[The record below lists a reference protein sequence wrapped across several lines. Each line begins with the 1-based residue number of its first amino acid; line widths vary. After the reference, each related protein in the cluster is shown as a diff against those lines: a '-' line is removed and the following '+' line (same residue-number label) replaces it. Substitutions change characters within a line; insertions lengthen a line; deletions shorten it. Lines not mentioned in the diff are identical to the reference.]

1 MQETSDTSKR
11 LNYENYGFEDFL
23 QDPFFVD
30 SMTHPTQESDTFW
43 RNEERRLKKHDEYLA
58 ACEYLKAMQHEMTKT
73 VLSDDEIEKL
83 QERIEHTINNN
94 SHRLLSI
101 RLYRN
106 IGIAASF
113 LLLLGLSYIFLNIEN
128 KTMDISTFAQQ
139 ERKLLNDS
147 INETLL
153 VLSDDQQIKVRGDEG
168 VVDYNKYSEAIS
180 VEEKKENT
188 NEKKECIEKEK
199 IAPFNELIT
208 PKGKRTQLILSDGS
222 VVWLN
227 SGTRVVYPKCFE
239 KDKREIYVDGE
250 IYIEVSP
257 DKKRPFFVKTRRLNV
272 SVLGTKFNVTSYSE
286 DDVEQVVLV
295 SGSVSVESGTHNERN
310 RILLSPSQMYQ
321 QKGKSALV
329 KYVDVQNYIS
339 WVNGIY
345 TFKDVSIVQL
355 LTYLKE
361 YYGVDI
367 EYTTINDQ
375 LMYSGK
381 LDLKQNFEDVLVGM
395 MNIVPMEYSKSAN
408 GKYIVNF
415 KKK

>member
-83 QERIEHTINNN
+83 QERIGHTINNN
-94 SHRLLSI
+94 SHRLFSI

-208 PKGKRTQLILSDGS
+208 PKGKRSQLILSDGS

-250 IYIEVSP
+250 IFIDVKP
-257 DKKRPFFVKTRRLNV
+257 DRKIPFYVKTNDLNIR
-272 SVLGTKFNVTSYSE
+272 VLGTKFNVTSYSGTNTE
-286 DDVEQVVLV
+286 SVVLV
-295 SGSVSVESGTHNERN
+295 SGSVSVDKYDGKSERI
-310 RILLSPSQMYQ
+310 ILKPSQMYSQ
-321 QKGKSALV
+321 VENNVFV
-329 KYVDVQNYIS
+329 KDVDVRPYIS
-339 WVNGIY
+339 WVDGVY
-345 TFKDVSIVQL
+345 EYKEEMIVHIL
-355 LTYLKE
+355 SKLSE
-361 YYGVDI
+361 YYGVQM
-367 EYTTINDQ
+367 EYNNVNSDM
-375 LMYSGK
+375 LYSGK
-381 LDLKQNFEDVLVGM
+381 LDLKQSIDEVLNGLKT
-395 MNIVPMEYSKSAN
+395 IVPMEYVTEN
-408 GKYIVNF
+408 GKYIINF
-415 KKK
+415 KK